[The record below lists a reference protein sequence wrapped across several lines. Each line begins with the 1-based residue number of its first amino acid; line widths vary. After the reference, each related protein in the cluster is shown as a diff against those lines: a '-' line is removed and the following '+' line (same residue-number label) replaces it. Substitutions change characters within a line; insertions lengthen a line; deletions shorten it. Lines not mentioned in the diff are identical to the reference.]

1 MTIPEHL
8 ANREPDTA
16 GLSSSELPARA
27 RVVVVG
33 GGIAG
38 ASVAY
43 HLTKLGVSDVVV
55 MERGKLTSGTTWHA
69 AGLVSQA
76 RGTHALTE
84 LSRINGSLYESLPA
98 ETGIETGL
106 RRAGSLTVARTEARQ
121 QESLRSVS
129 MGRDFGIEA
138 YPLTPSEVKERW
150 PVANVEDIVGGII
163 FPTDGTVNPGDAAR
177 SLMKG
182 AQMGGATLVEG
193 VEVTGFR
200 IRDGAVTAVETD
212 RGPVECE
219 TVALA
224 AGLWSGELAR
234 LAGVSLPLYPAE
246 HYWVITEPVEG
257 ARETLPFLRDLD
269 GYFYIRH
276 YRGGYLLGAFE
287 PKGKP
292 RPVKSI
298 STDGFEEFGPDW
310 DHFAPVLANARERVP
325 ALETVGFQ
333 HFLSAPESFTPDA
346 NFLLGE
352 APGVRGFHVACGFN
366 SQGIIYSPGAGKALA
381 EWIVEGHPTMDLTD
395 VDVARAGRWSKN
407 RAWLHDRT
415 YESLGKLY
423 AMHWPFLQPQTGRG
437 VRRTPLYER
446 LKHANACFGEAAG
459 WERANWF
466 APSGVE
472 PVYGYAFGKQNW
484 FDYVAEECRAAREG
498 VALFDLSTYSKFT
511 VQGPGALSGLQ
522 HVCASDVDVPVGK
535 IIYTTWCNER
545 GGIEMDPT
553 VTRVGRDRFVVLTP
567 TAAQTRTAMWLADHL
582 PADAT
587 VTDVTSGF
595 AVLAVMGPRSRDLLQ
610 RLTQEDLGNDAFG
623 FGTMKEI
630 DAGWAE
636 VGAFR
641 VSYVGELGW
650 ELYAPT
656 EFAED
661 LYDKLVDAGADLR
674 LHHAGF
680 HALDSLRIERGFRS
694 WGHDIG
700 QLDDPFA
707 AGMAFTVS
715 RTKSADFI
723 GRDALASLREAPRLR
738 RLVSLRLEDPDA
750 VLFHA
755 EPVLREGARV
765 GHVTSG
771 AWGYTLGGSVGLAWV
786 HADEP
791 VTDAWLAAAPMF
803 VEIEERLVPAQ
814 AQLRAFY
821 DPDGARLRM

>member
-1 MTIPEHL
+1 MTIREHL
-8 ANREPDTA
+8 ANRELDTA
-16 GLSSSELPARA
+16 ALTLSELPSRA

-38 ASVAY
+38 ASIAY

-55 MERGKLTSGTTWHA
+55 LERGTLTSGTTWHA

-84 LSRINGSLYESLPA
+84 LSRVNAPLYESLPA

-106 RRAGSLTVARTEARQ
+106 RRVGSLTVARTEARQ

-129 MGRDFGIEA
+129 MGRDFGLDA
-138 YPLTPSEVKERW
+138 YPLTPAEIKEWW
-150 PVANVEDIVGGII
+150 PVANVDDLVGGII
-163 FPTDGTVNPGDAAR
+163 FPTDGTVNPGDAAL

-182 AQMGGATLVEG
+182 AQMGGAALVAG
-193 VEVTGFR
+193 VEVTGFTTEA
-200 IRDGAVTAVETD
+200 GAVTAVRTD
-212 RGPVECE
+212 HGTVECE

-224 AGLWSGELAR
+224 AGLWSSELAR
-234 LAGVSLPLYPAE
+234 LAGVTLPLYPAE
-246 HYWVITEPVEG
+246 HCWVMTEPATGAEEG
-257 ARETLPFLRDLD
+257 FPFLRDLD
-269 GYFYIRH
+269 GYFYVRH
-276 YRGGYLLGAFE
+276 YRGGYLVGAFE

-292 RPVKSI
+292 RPVRSI
-298 STDGFEEFGPDW
+298 SRSGFEEFGPDW
-310 DHFAPVLANARERVP
+310 DHFAPVLANARQRLPV
-325 ALETVGFQ
+325 LETVGFQ

-352 APGVRGFHVACGFN
+352 APGLRGFHVACGFN
-366 SQGIIYSPGAGKALA
+366 SQGIIYGPGAGKALA
-381 EWIVEGHPTMDLTD
+381 EWIVQGHPTMDLAD

-407 RAWLHDRT
+407 RAWLHERT

-446 LKHANACFGEAAG
+446 LKKANACFGEAAG

-466 APSGVE
+466 APGGVE

-484 FDYVAEECRAAREG
+484 FDYVDEECRAAREG
-498 VALFDLSTYSKFT
+498 VALFDLSTYSKLM
-511 VQGPGALSGLQ
+511 VQGPGALAGLQ
-522 HVCASDVDVPVGK
+522 RVCAGDVDVPLGK
-535 IIYTTWCNER
+535 IVYTTWCNER

-553 VTRVGRDRFVVLTP
+553 VTRLAQDRFMVVAP
-567 TAAQTRTAMWLADHL
+567 TAAQTRTAAWLRDRL
-582 PADAT
+582 PSDAT
-587 VTDVTSGF
+587 VSDVTSGF
-595 AVLAVMGPRSRDLLQ
+595 AVLAIMGPRSRDLLQ
-610 RLTQEDLGNDAFG
+610 RLTEEDLGNDSFP
-623 FGTMKEI
+623 FGTAKEI

-636 VGAFR
+636 VVAQR

-650 ELYAPT
+650 ELFTPT

-661 LYDKLVDAGADLR
+661 LYDKIVSAGRDLR
-674 LHHAGF
+674 LHLAGF
-680 HALDSLRIERGFRS
+680 HAMDSLRTERGFRS

-723 GRDALASLREAPRLR
+723 GRDALESLREAPRLR
-738 RLVSLRLEDPDA
+738 RLVSVRLEDPDA

-771 AWGYTLGGSVGLAWV
+771 AWGHTLGGSVGLAWI
-786 HADEP
+786 HAEEP
-791 VTDAWLAAAPMF
+791 VTDAWLAAAPLSA
-803 VEIEERLVPAQ
+803 EIEERLVPAR
-814 AQLRAFY
+814 AQMRAFY

>member
-16 GLSSSELPARA
+16 ALTFSELPSRA

-33 GGIAG
+33 GGIVG
-38 ASVAY
+38 SSIAY

-55 MERGKLTSGTTWHA
+55 LERGTLTSGTTWHA

-84 LSRINGSLYESLPA
+84 LSRRNAPLYESLPS

-106 RRAGSLTVARTEARQ
+106 RRVGSLTVARTEARQ

-138 YPLTPSEVKERW
+138 HVLTPSEVTDWW
-150 PVANVEDIVGGII
+150 PVANVSDIVGGIV
-163 FPTDGTVNPGDAAR
+163 FPQDGTVNPGDAAR
-177 SLMKG
+177 ALMKG
-182 AQMGGATLVEG
+182 AQMGGAAFVPG
-193 VEVTGFR
+193 VTVTGFR
-200 IRDGAVTAVETD
+200 LEGGAVAAVETD
-212 RGPVECE
+212 HGTIECE

-234 LAGVSLPLYPAE
+234 LAGVPLPLYPAE
-246 HYWVITEPVEG
+246 HYWVMTEPVAG
-257 ARETLPFLRDLD
+257 AQERFPFLRDLD

-292 RPVKSI
+292 RAVGSI
-298 STDGFEEFGPDW
+298 STTGFEEFGPDW
-310 DHFAPVLANARERVP
+310 DHFAPVLANARERLP
-325 ALETVGFQ
+325 ALQTVGFQ

-352 APGVRGFHVACGFN
+352 APGLRGFHVACGFN
-366 SQGIIYSPGAGKALA
+366 SQGIIYAPGAGVALA
-381 EWIVEGHPTMDLTD
+381 EWIVEGHPTMDLAE
-395 VDVARAGRWSKN
+395 VDVARAGRWSNN

-446 LKHANACFGEAAG
+446 LQRANACFGEAAG

-466 APSGVE
+466 APAGVE

-484 FDYVAEECRAAREG
+484 FDYVGEECRAAREG
-498 VALFDLSTYSKFT
+498 VALFDLSTYSKVL
-511 VQGPGALSGLQ
+511 VQGPGALAGLQ
-522 HVCASDVDVPVGK
+522 RICASEMDVPVGK
-535 IIYTTWCNER
+535 VVYTTWCNER

-553 VTRVGRDRFVVLTP
+553 VTRLGPDRFMVVAP
-567 TAAQTRTAMWLADHL
+567 TLAQTRTAAWLTDRL

-587 VTDVTSGF
+587 VTDVTSGY
-595 AVLAVMGPRSRDLLQ
+595 AVLAVMGPRSRELLQ
-610 RLTQEDLGNDAFG
+610 RLTQEDLGNDAFP
-623 FGTMKEI
+623 FGTAREI
-630 DAGWAE
+630 DAGWAK
-636 VGAFR
+636 VWALR

-650 ELYAPT
+650 ELFTPT
-656 EFAED
+656 EFADD
-661 LYDKLVDAGADLR
+661 LYDKVVAAGEDLR

-680 HALDSLRIERGFRS
+680 HALDALRTERGFRS

-700 QLDDPFA
+700 PLDDPFS
-707 AGMAFTVS
+707 AGLGFTVS
-715 RTKSADFI
+715 RAKQDDFI
-723 GRDALASLREAPRLR
+723 GRAALESLRDAPRLR
-738 RLVSLRLEDPDA
+738 RLVSLRLDDPDT

-755 EPVLREGARV
+755 EPVLRDGVRV

-771 AWGYTLGGSVGLAWV
+771 AWGYTFGGSVGLAWI

-791 VTDAWLAAAPMF
+791 VTDAWLAAAPMS
-803 VEIEERLVPAQ
+803 VEIEERLVPAR
-814 AQLRAFY
+814 AQLRALY
-821 DPDGARLRM
+821 DPDGARVRM